1 MSVSRYHD
9 PLVDETVVRSTL
21 PSGLKVVVI
30 PRPGQ
35 RRTYATFATYYGSID
50 SHFRVPTTGEPLEV
64 PDGIAHFLEHKM
76 FAKPEGDVMDQF
88 AALGASTNAYTEYL
102 TTSYLFSTTDQVA
115 ECLAILM
122 DLVQRPHFTEEN
134 VQKEQ
139 GIIEQELRMYLDM
152 PGDRVHSN
160 LMRALYQKHPV
171 RLDIGGS
178 VDSIRTIT
186 PDVLYRCYE
195 TFYHPSNMQLLVVG
209 DLDANQVMAQIA
221 DAQRE
226 KGLTASQGE
235 IVRYLPDEPAAVAQ
249 DWVEQVMPVSLPL
262 VAIGYKDPIQRL
274 EGMDLLRREV
284 VSDIMWGLLLGKASH
299 LWSRLY
305 AEGLINDRFGAHYSA
320 APTYAYSS
328 MGGETPDPERLAEV
342 LADELPRLEITADD
356 VERQKKS
363 EWGGFATL
371 FNSPGDLAYQ
381 YNAWHFRGV
390 DLFDYPQA
398 LEAVSLKDVQA
409 RRDEHVQSAHRS
421 VSVIRPE
428 AP

>member
-1 MSVSRYHD
+1 M
-9 PLVDETVVRSTL
+9 VRTTL
-21 PSGLKVVVI
+21 PSGLEVVVM

-50 SHFRVPTTGEPLEV
+50 SHFRVPTTGADLEV

-102 TTSYLFSTTDQVA
+102 TTSYLFSTTDRVA
-115 ECLAILM
+115 ECLTILM

-178 VDSIRTIT
+178 VASIRTIT

-195 TFYHPSNMQLLVVG
+195 TFYHPSNMLLFVVG
-209 DLDANQVMAQIA
+209 DLDPQQVIDQIA
-221 DAQRE
+221 EAQWD
-226 KGLTASQGE
+226 KGLTESQAE
-235 IVRYLPDEPAAVAQ
+235 IVRYLPDEPDPVAEA
-249 DWVEQVMPVSLPL
+249 WVEQVMPVSLPL
-262 VAIGYKDPIQRL
+262 VSIGYKDPVSRL
-274 EGMDLLRREV
+274 EGQDLLTREV
-284 VSDIMWGLLLGKASH
+284 VSDVMWGVLLGKASP

-305 AEGLINDRFGAHYSA
+305 EEGLINDRFGAHYTA
-320 APTYAYSS
+320 ATTYAYSS
-328 MGGETPDPERLAEV
+328 MGGETPHPERLAEV
-342 LADELPRLEITADD
+342 LAEELARVAITAED

-363 EWGGFATL
+363 QWGGFATL

-390 DLFDYPQA
+390 DLFQFSDA
-398 LEAVSLKDVQA
+398 LASVSHKDVEA
-409 RRDEHVQSAHRS
+409 RRDEHLQPVHRAI
-421 VSVIRPE
+421 SVIRPE
-428 AP
+428 SS